1 MVQDSYFKNEVEW
14 AGEVEERR
22 MRERKK
28 DEEREE
34 KLRLKKEKERKEKA
48 KKKRE
53 EAKAREAEREVKRGI
68 ARHAMEDEASGKRKG
83 KYPRWT
89 Q

>member
-1 MVQDSYFKNEVEW
+1 MVQNSYFKNEVEW
-14 AGEVEERR
+14 ERRAAERCILERKQEEER
-22 MRERKK
+22 K
-28 DEEREE
+28 E

-48 KKKRE
+48 NKKRE
-53 EAKAREAEREVKRGI
+53 EAKTREAEREVKRGI
-68 ARHAMEDEASGKRKG
+68 ARRAMEDEASGKHKG